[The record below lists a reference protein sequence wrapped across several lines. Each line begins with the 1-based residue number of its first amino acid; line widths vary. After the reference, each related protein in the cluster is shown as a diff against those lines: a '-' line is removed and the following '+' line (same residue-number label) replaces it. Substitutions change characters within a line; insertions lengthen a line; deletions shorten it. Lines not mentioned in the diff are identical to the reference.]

1 MSDDM
6 ATTIERETAQRSA
19 RRSPVS
25 PEQPADPAKPS
36 GRKRTVFIIVGVV
49 LLGLVAVGARR
60 WIYSL
65 RHVSTDNAQVDGHI
79 VPILPKVGGYVLEV
93 RTDENRPAKAGDTLV
108 VLDDRDYKARL
119 AQAEADLAV
128 ALAGVSNRERV
139 GQAEAQVAQAQAN
152 AEKAHAD
159 LERIKPLAEKD
170 IVPKQALDAAEA
182 AARAADAALAAAQ
195 AALLGADARV
205 GAARAARDQ
214 AALNL
219 SYTRITAPA
228 EGVVSKK
235 SVEVGQLVQP
245 GQPLM
250 SLVPLGDVWVTA
262 NLKETQTADVS
273 PGDPADFTVDAYP
286 GRHFSGH
293 VESLS
298 PATGAKF
305 SLLPPDNATGNFTK
319 VVQRIPVRIRLDGKN
334 DAAHPLRPG
343 MSVNVTITTSRI
355 RTGIRCTT
363 FVKFPVALSG
373 GSSENFAPVAG
384 ERLSTCPLKCRPGYA
399 STVKSAGSPGLTSA
413 VCVSFRFA
421 VTHTSPS
428 GTRLM
433 SG

>member
-1 MSDDM
+1 MSDEM

-19 RRSPVS
+19 RPSPVT
-25 PEQPADPAKPS
+25 PEQPVAPEKPG
-36 GRKRTVFIIVGVV
+36 GRKRTVFIIMGVA
-49 LLGLVAVGARR
+49 LLGLVAVGVRS

-65 RHVSTDNAQVDGHI
+65 SHVSTDNAQVDGHI
-79 VPILPKVGGYVLEV
+79 VPILPKVGGYVIDV

-182 AARAADAALAAAQ
+182 AARAADAAAQ

-235 SVEVGQLVQP
+235 TVEVGQLVQP

-334 DAAHPLRPG
+334 DAANPLRPG
-343 MSVNVTITTSRI
+343 MSVDVTIKT
-355 RTGIRCTT
+355 
-363 FVKFPVALSG
+363 K
-373 GSSENFAPVAG
+373 
-384 ERLSTCPLKCRPGYA
+384 
-399 STVKSAGSPGLTSA
+399 
-413 VCVSFRFA
+413 
-421 VTHTSPS
+421 
-428 GTRLM
+428 
-433 SG
+433 